1 MTSLASFLAVQNG
14 SEALPPPTFENVLRY
29 MRSGRGIGEWVHVD
43 VLFQAYFMAFLILA
57 SIGAPLDANIPYS
70 SSAKQLG
77 FATFGGPHIATLLCE
92 VSTRALH
99 ATWYQKWFAHRRL
112 RPEAYAGAVHSR
124 LYLASV
130 GDGSQDRFP
139 VHQELLNSLAS
150 STRLG
155 ANIPAGNALL
165 SMAFPEGSPTHP
177 AYTAG
182 HGTVAGAC
190 TTILKAF
197 FNENFVIP
205 NPRQPSTDG
214 LSLQNYT
221 GPALTVGGE
230 LNKIASNTGTA
241 PGAPATC
248 VRAPAAPVWDR

>member
-1 MTSLASFLAVQNG
+1 LGGQCSKARA
-14 SEALPPPTFENVLRY
+14 ATFENVLRY